1 MIPRYSRPEMAGLW
15 TEESRFSHWL
25 RVEVEVCAVLAERGD
40 IPADAFEEI
49 RQRAGFDLEEIHELE
64 KTTHHDV
71 VAFLGSVARHVGPA
85 GRYVHLGLTSS
96 DVVDTA
102 LALQLRQAGG
112 FLLNGLEQLLGVL
125 KRLAGEHRD
134 TLMVGRTHGMHS
146 EPTSFGLKMAL
157 WYAETRRN
165 LRRMRTAR
173 DTVSVGKISGAVG
186 TFAHLPPEVEEAVCR
201 RLELSADPISTQVIQ
216 RDRIAEFMA
225 AVAITAASLEKF
237 ATEIRNLQRTD
248 IAEVEEPFR
257 KGQRGSSSMP
267 HKRNPVKCEQIAGL
281 ARLVRGFL
289 IPALE
294 NVTLW
299 HERDISHSSVERVT
313 LPDATILLDYM
324 LDRFRTILEGLEV
337 HEERMKENLWKTRGL
352 LASQRILLLL
362 VRKGIDRD
370 EAHGWV
376 QAASRRTFEEGR
388 DFRGI
393 LEEDREISGKLDP
406 AEIATAFDLKSYITH
421 TDRIF
426 ERVFRED

>member
-49 RQRAGFDLEEIHELE
+49 RQRAGFDVEEIHELE

-299 HERDISHSSVERVT
+299 HERDISHSSVERVI

-337 HEERMKENLWKTRGL
+337 HEERMKENLLKTRGL

-376 QAASRRTFEEGR
+376 QAASRRTFEEDR

>member
-1 MIPRYSRPEMAGLW
+1 MIPRYCRPEMAKIW
-15 TEESRFSHWL
+15 TEEARFTNWL
-25 RVEVEVCAVLAERGD
+25 RVEVEVCAVLAERGE

-49 RQRAGFDLEEIHELE
+49 RSRAGFSVSEINELE
-64 KTTHHDV
+64 KSTRHDV
-71 VAFLGSVARHVGPA
+71 VAFLGSVARHIGPA
-85 GRYVHLGLTSS
+85 ARYVHLGLTSS

-102 LALQLRQAGG
+102 QAMQIRDAADRIIEGLRSMLD
-112 FLLNGLEQLLGVL
+112 LLRRRAE
-125 KRLAGEHRD
+125 EHRD
-134 TLMVGRTHGMHS
+134 TLMAGRTHGMHA
-146 EPTSFGLKMAL
+146 EPTSWGLKMAL

-165 LRRMRTAR
+165 LRRMQAAR
-173 DTVSVGKISGAVG
+173 QTVAVGKISGAVG
-186 TFAHLPPEVEEAVCR
+186 TFAHLPPEVEEQVCE
-201 RLELSADPISTQVIQ
+201 RLGLRPDPISTQVIQ
-216 RDRIAEFMA
+216 RDRIAEYLA
-225 AVAITAASLEKF
+225 ALAITAASLEKF

-248 IAEVEEPFR
+248 IAEVEEPFG

-281 ARLVRGFL
+281 ARVVRGFL

-299 HERDISHSSVERVT
+299 HERDISHSSVERVI

-337 HEERMKENLWKTRGL
+337 HEERMKENLWKSKGL

-406 AEIATAFDLKSYITH
+406 AEIATAFDLKSYITQ